1 MIQRAVPEV
10 SGTISPK
17 STSRLDDVA
26 DPFTVRGPGDFKA
39 DKETQFIFLDFGLG
53 RFDPEIVGRAVTVV
67 GDPPPQVEAA

>member
-1 MIQRAVPEV
+1 M
-10 SGTISPK
+10 
-17 STSRLDDVA
+17 A